1 MTRPARPLSRKRS
14 TGSCGT
20 ADSRPTSR
28 LSRYQTDA
36 LRHSGS
42 VVFAFYPGIVG
53 LYWRTTSAGVQL
65 WRAPQHRLGHGD
77 GATNLH
83 YLYPQRPPG
92 TARRRSGFLGWTH
105 RFSQSPMSSGRVAG
119 LFW

>member
-53 LYWRTTSAGVQL
+53 PVLEDDLRRCAVVEGTT
-65 WRAPQHRLGHGD
+65 APTG
-77 GATNLH
+77 
-83 YLYPQRPPG
+83 
-92 TARRRSGFLGWTH
+92 SW
-105 RFSQSPMSSGRVAG
+105 
-119 LFW
+119 